1 MGGVKVERLYR
12 EVRAMAIPGGSEEIM
27 LDLAGKQC
35 VRSYPSEG
43 EDTFRPGSMEV
54 GPAGATAPYGE
65 MIPYGDPSWYQNWFT
80 PYDITPGHLQVRAEM
95 RAWVEAEVIPNVA
108 RWEQE
113 GAVPREVHQKAFE
126 AGWLPGAAGGPWPT
140 QYAGGKE
147 GPEGFNVWHESI
159 VMDELSRCASGGF
172 VWGIAGGLSIGL
184 PPVMMFGSQYLKDK
198 VAADCLQGK
207 KMICLCI
214 TEPYGGSDVANIQ
227 TTAEKTPDGKYYVVN
242 GEKKWITN
250 GIWADYFTVA
260 VRTGGEGAM
269 GISMLLIEREFE
281 GVSTSRISCMGV
293 RASGTTYVEFDDVH
307 VPVENLIGE
316 ENGGFKYMMYNF
328 NHERWAF
335 VGQALRFA
343 RVCLEESTRYACK
356 RRTFGKSLIN
366 HQVINHKL
374 VEMAARVESTQASYD
389 LLPYQMASMSKEQAQ
404 ANLGGQ
410 TANLK
415 AHATLLFEFC
425 AREAAQIFGGSSY
438 VQGGQGVKVERLYR
452 EVRAMA
458 IPGGGEE
465 IMLDLAGKQCVRSY
479 PSEGEDAFRPGS
491 MEVGPAGATAPYGE
505 MIPYGDPSW
514 YQNWFTPYDIT
525 PGHLQV
531 RAEMRAW
538 VEAEVIPNVARWEQ
552 EGAVP

>member
-1 MGGVKVERLYR
+1 
-12 EVRAMAIPGGSEEIM
+12 
-27 LDLAGKQC
+27 
-35 VRSYPSEG
+35 
-43 EDTFRPGSMEV
+43 
-54 GPAGATAPYGE
+54 

-147 GPEGFNVWHESI
+147 GPEGFNVWHEAI

-269 GISMLLIEREFE
+269 GISMLLIE
-281 GVSTSRISCMGV
+281 T
-293 RASGTTYVEFDDVH
+293 
-307 VPVENLIGE
+307 
-316 ENGGFKYMMYNF
+316 ENGGFLQIMYNF
-328 NHERWAF
+328 NRERW
-335 VGQALRFA
+335 GLALITVRFA
-343 RVCLEESTRYACK
+343 RVCLEEALKYAMK
-356 RRTFGKSLIN
+356 RQTFGERLID
-366 HQVINHKL
+366 HQSIRFKISN
-374 VEMAARVESTQASYD
+374 MARRVEACQAFCD
-389 LLPYQMASMSKEQAQ
+389 QITHQMNTKDHNDAMVTLA
-404 ANLGGQ
+404 GH
-410 TANLK
+410 TAMLK
-415 AHATLLFEFC
+415 VEATKTFEFC
-425 AREAAQIFGGSSY
+425 AREAAQIFGGASY
-438 VQGGQGVKVERLYR
+438 VKNGQGAIVERMYR
-452 EVRAMA
+452 EVRAFA
-458 IPGGGEE
+458 IPGGSEE
-465 IMLDLAGKQCVRSY
+465 IMQALAGKMMSKAAK
-479 PSEGEDAFRPGS
+479 DA
-491 MEVGPAGATAPYGE
+491 V
-505 MIPYGDPSW
+505 
-514 YQNWFTPYDIT
+514 
-525 PGHLQV
+525 LQ
-531 RAEMRAW
+531 RAAL
-538 VEAEVIPNVARWEQ
+538 
-552 EGAVP
+552 